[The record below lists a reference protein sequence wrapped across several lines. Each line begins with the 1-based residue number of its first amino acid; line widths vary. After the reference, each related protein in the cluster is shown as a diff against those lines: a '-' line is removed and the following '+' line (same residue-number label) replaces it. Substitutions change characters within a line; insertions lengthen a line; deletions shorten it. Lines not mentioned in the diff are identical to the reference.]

1 MEKCMW
7 RKHCSVFQD
16 HLKYICNAIVK
27 PFCVRILRYAERVQ
41 DMQNLEKHLPPPS
54 MKVDIFESDIWKG
67 RYKEFSVN
75 EIRVDI
81 KDVLPLFIQDELE
94 DNKEDYYSLTHED
107 WYDLLSTIKVK
118 DNRKRA
124 VTQIK
129 EISTLRAASNYDRND
144 PVRVTRNKK
153 KSTGV

>member
-1 MEKCMW
+1 M
-7 RKHCSVFQD
+7 
-16 HLKYICNAIVK
+16 
-27 PFCVRILRYAERVQ
+27 
-41 DMQNLEKHLPPPS
+41 
-54 MKVDIFESDIWKG
+54 
-67 RYKEFSVN
+67 N

-124 VTQIK
+124 APRSRRLQLRTVYHSNSNEFVWGIQKKRVSNGLQIK
-129 EISTLRAASNYDRND
+129 
-144 PVRVTRNKK
+144 KQK
-153 KSTGV
+153 